1 MELIILRLSDW
12 MIFNE
17 LNDDNYLIFAIK
29 HYDNPQAVTYE
40 DFLNDMKKFKYI
52 KRLLKRYRKTG
63 DLKSHLLINHFIV
76 LYNVLQDATTPL
88 LFYKIEQ
95 DLWSPM
101 KTFIMFLGKL
111 PEHPKS
117 FIHDVQ
123 VDLDCLSQLN
133 QTYNGKG

>member
-52 KRLLKRYRKTG
+52 KRLLKRYKKTG

-76 LYNVLQDATTPL
+76 LYNVFQDATTPL

-133 QTYNGKG
+133 QTYNGKR

>member
-1 MELIILRLSDW
+1 

-40 DFLNDMKKFKYI
+40 DFLNDMKKFKYV
-52 KRLLKRYRKTG
+52 KRLLKRYKKTG

-76 LYNVLQDATTPL
+76 LYNVFQDATTPL
-88 LFYKIEQ
+88 LFYKIEKE
-95 DLWSPM
+95 LWEPM

-111 PEHPKS
+111 PEHPRS
-117 FIHDVQ
+117 FISDIQ
-123 VDLDCLSQLN
+123 VDLEWLKQLN
-133 QTYNGKG
+133 QTYNEQKDS

>member
-1 MELIILRLSDW
+1 

-52 KRLLKRYRKTG
+52 KRLLKRYKKTC

-76 LYNVLQDATTPL
+76 LYNVFQDATTPL
-88 LFYKIEQ
+88 LFYKIEKE
-95 DLWSPM
+95 LWEPM

-117 FIHDVQ
+117 FISDIQ
-123 VDLDCLSQLN
+123 VDIECLKQLQ
-133 QTYNGKG
+133 QTYNESKKT

>member
-1 MELIILRLSDW
+1 

-52 KRLLKRYRKTG
+52 KRLLKRYKKTG

-76 LYNVLQDATTPL
+76 LYNVFQDATTPL

-133 QTYNGKG
+133 QTYNGKR

>member
-1 MELIILRLSDW
+1 
-12 MIFNE
+12 MIFTE

-52 KRLLKRYRKTG
+52 KRLLKKYKKTG

-76 LYNVLQDATTPL
+76 LYNVFQDATTPL
-88 LFYKIEQ
+88 LFYKIEKE
-95 DLWSPM
+95 LWEPM
-101 KTFIMFLGKL
+101 KTFVMFLGKL

-117 FIHDVQ
+117 FISDIQ
-123 VDLDCLSQLN
+123 VDIECLKQLI
-133 QTYNGKG
+133 QTYNESKKA

>member
-1 MELIILRLSDW
+1 

-40 DFLNDMKKFKYI
+40 DFLNDMKKFKYV
-52 KRLLKRYRKTG
+52 KRLLKRYKKTG

-76 LYNVLQDATTPL
+76 LYNVSQDATTPL
-88 LFYKIEQ
+88 LFYKIEKE
-95 DLWSPM
+95 LWSTM

-111 PEHPKS
+111 PEHPRS
-117 FIHDVQ
+117 FISDIQ
-123 VDLDCLSQLN
+123 VDLECLKQLN
-133 QTYNGKG
+133 QTYNEQKDS

>member
-1 MELIILRLSDW
+1 

-52 KRLLKRYRKTG
+52 KRLLKRYKKTG

-76 LYNVLQDATTPL
+76 LYNVFQDATTPL
-88 LFYKIEQ
+88 LFYKNRTGSVES
-95 DLWSPM
+95 DE

-133 QTYNGKG
+133 QTYNGKR

>member
-1 MELIILRLSDW
+1 

-52 KRLLKRYRKTG
+52 KRLLKRYKKTG

-76 LYNVLQDATTPL
+76 LYNVFQDATTPL
-88 LFYKIEQ
+88 LFYKIEKE
-95 DLWSPM
+95 LWEPM
-101 KTFIMFLGKL
+101 KTYVMLQGKL

-117 FIHDVQ
+117 FSSDIK
-123 VDLDCLSQLN
+123 VDIECLKQLN
-133 QTYNGKG
+133 QTYNESKKT

>member
-1 MELIILRLSDW
+1 

-40 DFLNDMKKFKYI
+40 DFLNDMKKFKYV
-52 KRLLKRYRKTG
+52 KRLLKRYKKTG

-76 LYNVLQDATTPL
+76 LYNVFQDATTPL
-88 LFYKIEQ
+88 LFYKIEKE
-95 DLWSPM
+95 LWSSM

-111 PEHPKS
+111 PEHPRS
-117 FIHDVQ
+117 FISDIQ
-123 VDLDCLSQLN
+123 VDIECLKQLN
-133 QTYNGKG
+133 QTYNEQKES

>member
-1 MELIILRLSDW
+1 

-52 KRLLKRYRKTG
+52 KRLLKRYKKSG

-76 LYNVLQDATTPL
+76 LYNVFQDATTRL
-88 LFYKIEQ
+88 LFYMIEKE
-95 DLWSPM
+95 LWEPM
-101 KTFIMFLGKL
+101 KTFVMFLGKL

-117 FIHDVQ
+117 FISDIQ
-123 VDLDCLSQLN
+123 VDIECLKQLN
-133 QTYNGKG
+133 QTYNESKKT

>member
-52 KRLLKRYRKTG
+52 KRLLKRYKKTG

-76 LYNVLQDATTPL
+76 LYNVFQDATTPL

>member
-1 MELIILRLSDW
+1 

-40 DFLNDMKKFKYI
+40 DFLNDMKKFKYV
-52 KRLLKRYRKTG
+52 KRLLKRYKKTG

-76 LYNVLQDATTPL
+76 LYNVFQDATTPL
-88 LFYKIEQ
+88 LFYKIEKE
-95 DLWSPM
+95 LWGPM

-111 PEHPKS
+111 PEHPRS

-123 VDLDCLSQLN
+123 VDIDCLKQLN
-133 QTYNGKG
+133 QTYNEKKNS